1 MKEVRDK
8 SIETSDDIKS
18 NIILDEKNNRILIG
32 LKNGLIECWNSEKPK
47 KLFFLKAH
55 KSKVRYL

>member
-32 LKNGLIECWNSEKPK
+32 LKNGLIECWNSEKP
-47 KLFFLKAH
+47 
-55 KSKVRYL
+55 